1 MNYDRFV
8 EQPRIL
14 QERLNHAILKAER
27 YKDLCTRATAAF
39 SEIGRVQQSNV
50 NTHETYLLEYA
61 DSQRAVHDLTQ
72 EYGTACDA
80 VRTWLYNHM
89 SNKYASM
96 LEYRYIDG
104 LTNAEIAATMHFA
117 EQTMKNMI
125 SKAVREARK
134 IYNYE
139 NNRQET

>member
-14 QERLNHAILKAER
+14 QERLNHEILKAER
-27 YKDLCTRATAAF
+27 YKDLCTRTTAAF
-39 SEIGRVQQSNV
+39 SEIGRVQQSRS

-61 DSQRAVHDLTQ
+61 DSQRAVYDLMQ
-72 EYGTACDA
+72 EYNTACDA
-80 VRTWLYNHM
+80 VRTWLYNNL
-89 SNKYASM
+89 SIKNASM
-96 LEYRYIDG
+96 LEYRYIDA
-104 LTNAEIAATMHFA
+104 LSNSEIAATMHFA

-134 IYNYE
+134 IYNDE

>member
-1 MNYDRFV
+1 MTYERFV
-8 EQPRIL
+8 EQPQVL

-39 SEIGRVQQSNV
+39 SEIGRVQQSRTNA
-50 NTHETYLLEYA
+50 HESHLLAYA
-61 DSQRAVHDLTQ
+61 DSQHAVRDLMQ
-72 EYGTACDA
+72 EYNTACDA
-80 VRTWLYNHM
+80 VRTWLYSRLSIKN
-89 SNKYASM
+89 ASM

-104 LTNAEIAATMHFA
+104 LSNSEIAATMHFA

-134 IYNYE
+134 IYNDE